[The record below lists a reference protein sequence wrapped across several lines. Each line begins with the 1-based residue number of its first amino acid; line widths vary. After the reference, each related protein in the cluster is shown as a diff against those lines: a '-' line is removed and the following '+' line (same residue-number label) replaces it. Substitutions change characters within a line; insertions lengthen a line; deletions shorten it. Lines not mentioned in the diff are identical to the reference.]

1 MSIATNLMYLH
12 HDGNQAQ
19 GLSEI
24 QKELNL
30 DLQKSAEGIEQLNN
44 LIEGMGRRK
53 NRKSYK
59 CKRAMR

>member
-1 MSIATNLMYLH
+1 MYLH

-44 LIEGMGRRK
+44 LIEGIGQ
-53 NRKSYK
+53 
-59 CKRAMR
+59 AQE